1 MSTMVDER
9 RGWHPDPFGLH
20 EFRFFSDDGRATLLV
35 RDGGASSYDK
45 PPENGEYVQTWVE
58 TPVLTEVPFVA
69 APGAPTPVA
78 PRAPEPR
85 LAASDVIRSLRAANP
100 DVRMRP
106 QTPLRSPDSARDP
119 GPMLSKP
126 AKVAYIV
133 VLAAMAASGVALI
146 AIHLGGHRH
155 PPARATTTTTTTKPV
170 TATSGSPTT
179 TVALPSALQ
188 PSAAV
193 AASRFIG
200 SWAAGN
206 QAQASTVATASA
218 VSTLFAGRYSA
229 GLVISRGCS
238 DAFTIVCTY
247 GPPGGADPT
256 DPVYQIHVVQAPA
269 GWYVASVVIDN

>member
-20 EFRFFSDDGRATLLV
+20 EFRFFSDDGSATLLV
-35 RDGGASSYDK
+35 RDGGANSYDK
-45 PPENGEYVQTWVE
+45 PPADGASVQTRVE
-58 TPVLTEVPFVA
+58 TPLLTEAPFVA
-69 APGAPTPVA
+69 SPEAPAPIA

-85 LAASDVIRSLRAANP
+85 LATPDVIRALRAANP
-100 DVRMRP
+100 DARMQP
-106 QTPLRSPDSARDP
+106 EKPLRSRDPVRDP

-133 VLAAMAASGVALI
+133 VLIAMAASGVALI
-146 AIHLGGHRH
+146 AIHLGGHGH
-155 PPARATTTTTTTKPV
+155 PPATAATTTTTKPV
-170 TATSGSPTT
+170 TATSGGPTT
-179 TVALPSALQ
+179 TAALPSALQ
-188 PSAAV
+188 PSAVV

-206 QAQASTVATASA
+206 QAQASTVATAAA

>member
-1 MSTMVDER
+1 MSAMVDER

-20 EFRFFSDDGRATLLV
+20 EFRFFSDDGSATLLV
-35 RDGGASSYDK
+35 RDGGANSYDK
-45 PPENGEYVQTWVE
+45 PPADGVYAQTRVE
-58 TPVLTEVPFVA
+58 TPLLTEAPFVA
-69 APGAPTPVA
+69 ASEAPAPIA

-85 LAASDVIRSLRAANP
+85 LAAPDVIRSLRAANP
-100 DVRMRP
+100 DARMRP
-106 QTPLRSPDSARDP
+106 QKPLRSPDPVRAP

-133 VLAAMAASGVALI
+133 VLVAMAASGVALI
-146 AIHLGGHRH
+146 AIHLRGHGH
-155 PPARATTTTTTTKPV
+155 PTATAATTTTTKPV
-170 TATSGSPTT
+170 TATSGGPTT
-179 TVALPSALQ
+179 TAPLPSALQ

-193 AASRFIG
+193 AATRFIG

-206 QAQASTVATASA
+206 QAEASTVATASA

-256 DPVYQIHVVQAPA
+256 DPVYQIHVVKAPA